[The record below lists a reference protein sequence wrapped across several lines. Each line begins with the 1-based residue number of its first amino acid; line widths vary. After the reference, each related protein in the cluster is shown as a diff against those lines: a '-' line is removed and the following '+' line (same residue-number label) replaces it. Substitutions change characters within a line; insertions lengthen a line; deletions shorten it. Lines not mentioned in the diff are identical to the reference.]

1 MKEVVSK
8 VQLAKVVRL
17 NEANP
22 LLDLL
27 IKFTGLN
34 DLNELYDKVAMR
46 GPEAFIPKIFES
58 LQISIDCLEKDL
70 EKVPKSGPFI
80 IVSNHPFGALDGLV
94 LIEMIGKLR
103 PDLKVMANFLL
114 EHVEELQEFFIG
126 VNPFDHKV
134 NKKSSY
140 HGIKK
145 AVNHLNKGRPLAIFP
160 SGEVSTFQFESRTIS
175 DTSWSKQSIKL
186 IQKCGVPVIPLFFDG
201 SNSNSFHLL
210 GMIHPA
216 LRTLRLPKELMKK
229 KGQTIRM
236 RIGSAISPASLAEF
250 DSTEVLGKYL
260 RARVYAL
267 GSGVEVKKDHF
278 RRVYRVRK
286 PSPVQDS
293 PCEDELKAEL
303 AFCEDLKL
311 FTRGQ
316 FVCYL
321 APARR
326 IPKLLQEIGIQREHT
341 FRAVGEGS
349 NKCIDLDEYDYYY
362 DHLFLWHVGDAKL
375 VGAYRVGMG
384 ESIMARL
391 GTKGFYTSSLF
402 RYKQPIRS
410 ILPKCVELGRS
421 FVRIDY
427 QKHRL
432 PLFLLWKGIMSILL
446 QHPAYQYVIGPV
458 SISNDY
464 SDFSK
469 GLIMEFIQRYHFN
482 HDLAQYVKPKNQ
494 FVPKFKQA
502 DREALLNST
511 NKDLKKLDRLISD
524 IEPSSFSVP
533 VLLKKYLY
541 QNAKILGFN
550 SDPKFNNALDG
561 LIFLDFSDIPASM
574 IASLQS
580 DLNEALT

>member
-17 NEANP
+17 SEANP

-27 IKFTGLN
+27 VKFTGLN
-34 DLNELYDKVAMR
+34 DLNELYDKLAML
-46 GPEAFIPKIFES
+46 GPEAFIPKIFET

-80 IVSNHPFGALDGLV
+80 IVSNHPIGALDGLV
-94 LIEMIGKLR
+94 LIEIIGKLR

-134 NKKSSY
+134 NRKSSFQ
-140 HGIKK
+140 GIKK
-145 AVNHLNKGRPLAIFP
+145 AVNHLNEGRPLAIFP

-216 LRTLRLPKELMKK
+216 LRTLRLPKELIKK

-236 RIGSAISPASLAEF
+236 RIGSAISPSSLAAF
-250 DSTEVLGKYL
+250 QSNEVLGKYL

-267 GSGVEVKKDHF
+267 GSGVEVKRSHF
-278 RRVYRVRK
+278 RRVYREQK
-286 PSPVQDS
+286 PAPIQASPNK
-293 PCEDELKAEL
+293 DELKAEL
-303 AFCEDLKL
+303 ALCDDLIL
-311 FTRGQ
+311 FKRDQ
-316 FVCYL
+316 FICYL
-321 APARR
+321 APFRR
-326 IPKLLQEIGIQREHT
+326 IPKLLQEIGVQREHS
-341 FRAVGEGS
+341 FRGVGEGS

-362 DHLFLWHVGDAKL
+362 EHLFLWHIGDERL

-384 ESIMARL
+384 EQIMTRL
-391 GTKGFYTSSLF
+391 GSKGFYTNSLF
-402 RYKQPIRS
+402 RYKQPFKA

-421 FVRIDY
+421 FIHVDY

-432 PLFLLWKGIMSILL
+432 PLFLLWKGIMLVI
-446 QHPAYQYVIGPV
+446 QKHPSYQYVIGPV

-469 GLIMEFIQRYHFN
+469 GLMMEFIKRYYFN
-482 HDLAQYVKPKNQ
+482 HDLAQYVRPKNQ
-494 FVPKFKQA
+494 FVPKIKEL
-502 DREALLNST
+502 DREVLLDFT

-524 IEPSSFSVP
+524 IEPRCFSLP
-533 VLLKKYLY
+533 VLLKKYLF

-561 LIFLDFSDIPASM
+561 LIFLNFSDIPESTM
-574 IASLQS
+574 NSLQS
-580 DLNEALT
+580 DLNEVLT